1 MSKKIF
7 ADLQR
12 MVMTANEEFLLD
24 NPQSKTEVGLQTSM
38 REQGFMADGVVLDQH
53 STSKRIV
60 FHMHDNHPGV
70 VGYATGFSNRETKT
84 EMKSIELEKIT
95 IAFIKEQ
102 MKNHF

>member
-1 MSKKIF
+1 MSIKNF

-12 MVMTANEEFLLD
+12 MVMISNEEFLLD
-24 NPQSKTEVGLQTSM
+24 NPQSKTDVGLQTSM
-38 REQGFMADGVVLDQH
+38 RDEGFMADGVVIDQH

-60 FHMHDNHPGV
+60 FHMHDDHPGV
-70 VGYATGFSNRETKT
+70 VGYASGYSNRANKT
-84 EMKSIELEKIT
+84 DMKTIELDKIS

>member
-1 MSKKIF
+1 MSKKTF

-38 REQGFMADGVVLDQH
+38 RDEGFMADGVVLDQP

-60 FHMHDNHPGV
+60 FHMHDNHPGK
-70 VGYATGFSNRETKT
+70 VGYVAGFSDRNNKK
-84 EMKSIELEKIT
+84 EMTSIDLDKVT

>member
-1 MSKKIF
+1 MSTKNF

-12 MVMTANEEFLLD
+12 MVMISNEEFLLD
-24 NPQSKTEVGLQTSM
+24 NPQSKTEVGLQTAM
-38 REQGFMADGVVLDQH
+38 REEGFMADGVVIDQP

-70 VGYATGFSNRETKT
+70 VGYASGYSDRASNT
-84 EMKSIELEKIT
+84 EMQSIELDKVS